1 MYIMNNTINNIMH
14 VYVLL
19 LYYCLYVNYIVVNPF
34 YAIQFLLIK
43 IIKVSNRLKE
53 VFKLTNTYIINIC
66 NC

>member
-1 MYIMNNTINNIMH
+1 MYTINNIMH

-19 LYYCLYVNYIVVNPF
+19 LYYCLYVNYIVVNQF
-34 YAIQFLLIK
+34 YAIQFLLVK
-43 IIKVSNRLKE
+43 NIKVSNHLKE

>member
-1 MYIMNNTINNIMH
+1 MYIMYTINNIMH

-34 YAIQFLLIK
+34 YTIQFSLFK
-43 IIKVSNRLKE
+43 NIKVLNRLKE
-53 VFKLTNTYIINIC
+53 VFKLTDTYIINIC